1 MSWVLHRIDD
11 RLIHGQVLLAWGARL
26 SPARMWVVD
35 DGVAASDW
43 ERDLF
48 RDAAPG
54 FDVRVVSVAEAIAAH
69 AAEGSTPG
77 AAFLLVRDLATA
89 RRLVE
94 GGARVEDWNVGG
106 LHYAAGKD
114 KVGDY
119 VYLDA
124 NDRADARALLGAGV
138 GLVVQDV
145 PASRPQTLVALDAAL
160 SA

>member
-11 RLIHGQVLLAWGARL
+11 RLIHGQVLVAWGARL
-26 SPARMWVVD
+26 DPARIWVVD

-54 FDVRVVSVAEAIAAH
+54 IDVRIASVAEAAAAH
-69 AAEGSTPG
+69 AAEIEARG

-94 GGARVEDWNVGG
+94 TGAKPAQWNVGG
-106 LHYAAGKD
+106 LHYAPGKG
-114 KVGDY
+114 KVNDY
-119 VYLDA
+119 VYLDDA
-124 NDRADARALLGAGV
+124 DRADARALMLAGV

-145 PASRPQTLVALDAAL
+145 PASRPEQLVALDPAL
-160 SA
+160 AT